1 MIEEAIRNRRR
12 LQLASFASAFDR
24 FAMPPMLIAIA
35 RGLHVPLSHVVAAAS
50 AYFLIYG
57 LMQPIWGLVSNR
69 IGLAKSI
76 TWCTLAGSIATVS
89 AAFANDVTTLA
100 VARAIAGAF
109 FSASI
114 PAALIYVGE
123 TAPPKERHR
132 EITQL
137 MTGVAVGTALST
149 AIAGS
154 ITAFAGWR
162 WAFSV
167 VGCIGILSSLYISR
181 LAELPRVS
189 FREPFISPVVR
200 VLKNRAVLS
209 LLTLSVLDGAAI
221 LGVLTFIPAALES
234 TGRNTAVAAVVTA
247 TYGLAVLA
255 SARLVGHLAQRISRA
270 NFILGG
276 ALIGALACLLLALSR
291 SLVVVVIACLL
302 LGACWASMH
311 SSLQAWATEVMPQ
324 FRSIAVSFFAG
335 SLFAGSAIAAGLG
348 GSLAQHHAFGALFI
362 RGTGLLLVVGVAGS
376 ITRRRWERNQ

>member
-1 MIEEAIRNRRR
+1 
-12 LQLASFASAFDR
+12 
-24 FAMPPMLIAIA
+24 
-35 RGLHVPLSHVVAAAS
+35 
-50 AYFLIYG
+50 
-57 LMQPIWGLVSNR
+57 
-69 IGLAKSI
+69 
-76 TWCTLAGSIATVS
+76 
-89 AAFANDVTTLA
+89 
-100 VARAIAGAF
+100 
-109 FSASI
+109 
-114 PAALIYVGE
+114 
-123 TAPPKERHR
+123 
-132 EITQL
+132 
-137 MTGVAVGTALST
+137 
-149 AIAGS
+149 
-154 ITAFAGWR
+154 
-162 WAFSV
+162 
-167 VGCIGILSSLYISR
+167 
-181 LAELPRVS
+181 
-189 FREPFISPVVR
+189 
-200 VLKNRAVLS
+200 
-209 LLTLSVLDGAAI
+209 
-221 LGVLTFIPAALES
+221 LTFIPAALES